1 MSLVLIVEDEPV
13 LRASMARGLAKV
25 PGLEVVDAGTMAE
38 AEKLLV
44 AMRPKL
50 LVSDLDLPDGTGIEL
65 LAVMERIG
73 LRIPTIFV
81 SAYVQRFQAQLRR
94 HPSVEVREKPLPLA
108 TLRELVATY
117 LGTDE
122 GGASLGPPPFTLVDY
137 VQLAAMGRRS
147 VHMELRRSGQRVG
160 EVVVRLGEAW
170 HAEDLEGRGVEA
182 FRRLVALPD
191 ATIACHGIAAVP
203 PLRTL
208 EGPCE
213 ALLLDALARIDE
225 AHGAEPLPATAT
237 SGADAYQAYVD
248 EGLEALLDKRYAAAY
263 EAFSAAAEHHSTPA
277 VEGNLARL
285 RALGFGPKQSTSG

>member
-38 AEKLLV
+38 AEKLLG

-50 LVSDLDLPDGTGIEL
+50 LVSDLDLPDGTGIQL
-65 LAVMERIG
+65 LAAMERLN
-73 LRIPTIFV
+73 LRIPTIFI

-94 HPSVEVREKPLPLA
+94 HPGVEVREKPLPLA

-117 LGTDE
+117 LGTSE
-122 GGASLGPPPFTLVDY
+122 AGGASAPPPFTLVDY
-137 VQLAAMGRRS
+137 LQLAAMGRRS
-147 VHMELRRSGQRVG
+147 VHIELRRDGLRVG
-160 EVVVRLGEAW
+160 EVVVRGGEAW
-170 HAEDLEGRGVEA
+170 HAEDIEGRGVDA
-182 FRRLVALPD
+182 FRRLVAQHD
-191 ATIACHGIAAVP
+191 VTIACHGIAAVP

-213 ALLLDALARIDE
+213 ALLLDALRRIDE
-225 AHGAEPLPATAT
+225 AHQTTPALAAAAT
-237 SGADAYQAYVD
+237 PADSYEACFDQ
-248 EGLEALLDKRYAAAY
+248 GLEALIDKRYHVAY
-263 EAFSAAAEHHSTPA
+263 EAFSAAAQRRSTPA
-277 VEGNLARL
+277 VEANLARL

>member
-38 AEKLLV
+38 AEKLLA

-50 LVSDLDLPDGTGIEL
+50 LVSDLDLPDGTGLEL
-65 LAVMERIG
+65 LAAMERFG
-73 LRIPTIFV
+73 LRIPTIFI

-94 HPSVEVREKPLPLA
+94 HRNVEVREKPLPLA

-122 GGASLGPPPFTLVDY
+122 APGTLAPPPFTLVDY
-137 VQLAAMGRRS
+137 LQLAAMGRRS
-147 VHMELRRSGQRVG
+147 VHIELRRGGARVG
-160 EVVVRLGEAW
+160 EVVVRQGEAW
-170 HAEDLEGRGVEA
+170 HAEDGEGRGVDA
-182 FRRLVALPD
+182 FRRLVAVTD
-191 ATIACHGIAAVP
+191 ATIACHGISAVP

-213 ALLLDALARIDE
+213 ALLLDALRRLDE
-225 AHGAEPLPATAT
+225 AHATPPAPPT
-237 SGADAYQAYVD
+237 SADTYEAHFD
-248 EGLEALLDKRYAAAY
+248 EGLEALLDKRYEAAFD
-263 EAFSAAAEHHSTPA
+263 AFSAAAERRSTPA
-277 VEGNLARL
+277 VEANLARL
-285 RALGFGPKQSTSG
+285 RALGFGPKQASSG